1 MSSISLCVTWL
12 QIEKACGTVWEHS
25 VCSHPCAPAAEV
37 EKLSLLLWLHI
48 VLQCMVPL
56 FRAGVGA
63 LGLKT
68 EQGEAKIWVKRGMLE
83 LSLA

>member
-1 MSSISLCVTWL
+1 M
-12 QIEKACGTVWEHS
+12 
-25 VCSHPCAPAAEV
+25 CSHPCALAAEV

-56 FRAGVGA
+56 SRAEVGA

-68 EQGEAKIWVKRGMLE
+68 EQGEAKIWVKQGDVGVVSGINRNLQE
-83 LSLA
+83 WVFLLSSSTFFWF